1 MKLNKLLIISFV
13 LFFFLNNCT
22 TLNEAGNVLR
32 NEKTASTDEFLI
44 KKKGPLTQPPDF
56 ENMPVP
62 SSSKEEAGSEKKSI
76 QNILKTKQTN
86 AKNNQI
92 KPSSTEQSILKKFK
106 SEK

>member
-1 MKLNKLLIISFV
+1 
-13 LFFFLNNCT
+13 
-22 TLNEAGNVLR
+22 
-32 NEKTASTDEFLI
+32 
-44 KKKGPLTQPPDF
+44 
-56 ENMPVP
+56 MPVP